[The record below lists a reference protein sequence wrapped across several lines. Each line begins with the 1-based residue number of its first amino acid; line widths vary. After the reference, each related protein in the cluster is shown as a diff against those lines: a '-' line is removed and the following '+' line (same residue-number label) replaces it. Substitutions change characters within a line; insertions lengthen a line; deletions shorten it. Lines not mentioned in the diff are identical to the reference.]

1 MVSYRQAAIL
11 MGVCLSLTACATGPA
26 TETTAP
32 AGPSV
37 ASDDPAARIGALSPR
52 VLPAGE
58 CGLFLWART
67 TERPLVLFST
77 GAADGT
83 RMMVDGAEVTPDR
96 TAAEGEPV
104 FGQYPRQTFAV
115 SDLEISLN
123 VKPER
128 RTGLVGGAVI
138 RQGFLRLETDE
149 GWGYVMPVAGL
160 IACQDE

>member
-1 MVSYRQAAIL
+1 MVSLRHIATV
-11 MGVCLSLTACATGPA
+11 MGVCLSLVACETGPA
-26 TETTAP
+26 TEGIAP

-37 ASDDPAARIGALSPR
+37 ADDPAARIGALSPR

-67 TERPLVLFST
+67 TDRPLVLFST
-77 GAADGT
+77 GGADGT
-83 RMMVDGAEVTPDR
+83 RMMVDGGEVTPAR

-115 SDLEISLN
+115 SDLQISLN
-123 VKPER
+123 IKPEL

-138 RQGFLRLETDE
+138 KQGFLRLETEE

-160 IACQDE
+160 IACQNE